1 MFLCLCRVSEL
12 TGHSKN
18 IIWPL
23 GCLPLW
29 SDSVNR
35 ASVELGDFKSG
46 SSWRFLPPVIPAFK
60 RVREKDHFWVQGQ
73 PKLGGP
79 LQKEGTQIWVG
90 MCPKRMLLCLVW
102 TKNRWWDGEASE
114 KLSKDGMR
122 ERGLGHS
129 SINRGEEAGKT
140 GSQAQGLQMG
150 LVILSLFGSQVSLR
164 SSLKL

>member
-1 MFLCLCRVSEL
+1 MESWLSYSVLSLKYFKCFSVYICRISEL

-46 SSWRFLPPVIPAFK
+46 SGWQFLPPVIPAFK
-60 RVREKDHFWVQGQ
+60 RAREKDHFWVQGQ

-79 LQKEGTQIWVG
+79 LQKEGTKIWVG
-90 MCPKRMLLCLVW
+90 MCLKRMLLYLAW
-102 TKNRWWDGEASE
+102 TKNRSGEME
-114 KLSKDGMR
+114 KPEKSSQKTGHAR
-122 ERGLGHS
+122 ERLGTFKYCQ
-129 SINRGEEAGKT
+129 GW
-140 GSQAQGLQMG
+140 GSW
-150 LVILSLFGSQVSLR
+150 R
-164 SSLKL
+164 DW